1 MPASPLMRRRNQK
14 RKGRKKCNFTIY
26 LTPKQ
31 LQIIN
36 RAADKHSMS
45 MSWFIGAT
53 VSAAANDVLEGHK
66 FSFLVTPE

>member
-14 RKGRKKCNFTIY
+14 RKGRKKCNLTTY

-31 LQIIN
+31 LRTIN
-36 RAADKHSMS
+36 RAVDKLGIS
-45 MSWFIGAT
+45 MSWFIGST

-66 FSFLVTPE
+66 FSYLVTPE